1 MILEEIA
8 AFLAAAGA
16 VVYSSDPDE
25 ANQTYIEHLPANPD
39 TAVAL
44 FSTGGPPSSGK
55 HGYDTIGIQVRARAR
70 IGLDA
75 YAIAQAI
82 YNVLQGL
89 DNAILPG
96 GTYVINCTSQQANP
110 VNIGYDGND
119 RQEYT
124 QNYLME
130 IRNQTSN
137 RE

>member
-1 MILEEIA
+1 MLLEAIA
-8 AFLAAAGA
+8 AYLAAAGA
-16 VVYSSDPDE
+16 VIYSPDPDDP
-25 ANQTYIEHLPANPD
+25 NQTFIDHLPAAPD

-55 HGYDTIGIQVRARAR
+55 HGYDTYGFQVRTRAR

-75 YAIAQAI
+75 YAAALAI
-82 YNVLQGL
+82 YNLLHGL

-96 GTYVINCTSQQANP
+96 GTYVINCMGQQAGP

-124 QNYLME
+124 LNYLME
-130 IRNQTSN
+130 IRNLTVN